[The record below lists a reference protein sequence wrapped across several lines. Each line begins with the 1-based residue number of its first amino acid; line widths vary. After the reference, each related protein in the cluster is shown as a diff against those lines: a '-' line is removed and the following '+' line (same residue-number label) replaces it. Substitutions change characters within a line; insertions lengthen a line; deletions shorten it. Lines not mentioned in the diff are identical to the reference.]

1 MGLTKWLGELRALIV
16 VTATAK
22 GMTYDSWFGFEGI
35 LGFGMREGLRL
46 MKATLHRPIVYDW
59 EKRWRDIW

>member
-1 MGLTKWLGELRALIV
+1 MSLTKRLGEVKALIV

-22 GMTYDSWFGFEGI
+22 GMAYDSWFGFEGI

-46 MKATLHRPIVYDW
+46 MKATFHRLIASDP
-59 EKRWRDIW
+59 EKRWRDI